1 MREDKL
7 RVFLERQRVGA
18 HMIVL
23 QHESV
28 GEAQTFATFPADPT
42 PDVDVIFNACADL
55 ADELE
60 QAVRVAIV
68 VVNEEGESLAK
79 CFHKQM
85 PIEAHSVDALKATAD
100 VSMGAIVAQLLR
112 HIEVQ
117 QRAVTGSHMS
127 IYSAFERTLTQFQK
141 VTERQALQITQ
152 LTEALRERDAEND
165 NATPEDREVAMA
177 RAQTWEKLSEL
188 GPQVAEFF
196 LHAAKSKV
204 MNSNGHAAAAAA
216 AVNGT
221 AKVVD

>member
-23 QHESV
+23 QHVSV
-28 GEAQTFATFPADPT
+28 GEAETFASFPAEPLPEIET
-42 PDVDVIFNACADL
+42 ILNACADL

-60 QAVRVAIV
+60 QSVRVAIV
-68 VVNEEGESLAK
+68 ITNEEGESLAK

-85 PIEAHSVDALKATAD
+85 PMEAHSPDALKTAD
-100 VSMGAIVAQLLR
+100 VSMASIVAQLLR

-127 IYSAFERTLTQFQK
+127 IYNAFERTLTQLQK
-141 VTERQALQITQ
+141 TNERQALQLDR
-152 LTEALRERDAEND
+152 LTEALREREVMTTEQSEA
-165 NATPEDREVAMA
+165 DREESLTRRQA
-177 RAQTWEKLSEL
+177 WEKFGEI
-188 GPQVAEFF
+188 GPQVAEFM
-196 LHAAKSKV
+196 LRAASSKV
-204 MNSNGHAAAAAA
+204 MGAMNGHGAAAG
-216 AVNGT
+216 AVNGS